1 VANENLTTFT
11 EVDSNSV
18 VTVSDNLITTTNAQ
32 YQHEYLVYKDR
43 GENYYAGD
51 FEHTVAVR
59 STSTTAHL
67 CFWGLSNAAD
77 DFADIVA
84 ASGDCLYAIDVG
96 ISRFFFLYEID
107 GGTAYYDNSAG
118 TTADAWYY
126 HEIERDESTGTYGT
140 LLCRIYSDDA
150 RTNLLDTLSITLH
163 KKADFRYVH
172 ALNSVKEEDQPQKS
186 GEVKDFYAGGI
197 YATGTPT
204 FPAATADGTAEGLTG
219 YLTFDATGAVEF
231 PALIAEGDAA
241 KRVGYLTFDAYES
254 VECMSVTADTVTIT
268 DAQLGY
274 QYRLTKD
281 LGAAYFDGNFT
292 HTVQAKF
299 IRGSTGYWR
308 GAFWGLSNAAQD
320 FYQIDADGGYAL
332 WIGAEGNNSGT
343 WRICLTECNA
353 GTLYQSS
360 SALVAD
366 NTDYYY
372 TITRN
377 ESVGTYGLLSAYI
390 YSDPGRTSLV
400 ATLSLG
406 LHYPKQDFRYL
417 HGANSNY
424 ISYNTNTY
432 SAQFKDLDFGY
443 HSYVAA
449 TGAATFPLLACDA
462 DVDTPYKGVIG
473 APEFPLLASEG
484 AVVLSHTCEG
494 EPSFPALRPD
504 GVATPHWFFG
514 PGEVDFPLLAAYGT
528 VHVNPK
534 HAVGAPEFPL
544 LTASGIAIRPIRGA
558 GVATF
563 PLLEADGGQII
574 KDTAT
579 GAATFPAAA
588 ASGAAKRKV
597 KATSTPSF
605 PALEADMVAAKTITA
620 TGAPTLPKARAQGYS
635 LDYDKHAGSGTPTL
649 PAARASGKTKLYP
662 KRTATG
668 AGTLPAARANGAA
681 KLYYKRT
688 GSGAGTLPAARASGR
703 ATVYRLRTA
712 TGTMTF
718 RALTAAGAGTSRRI
732 AGAATF
738 GALATV
744 GAAKRKVTATGA
756 SEFPALTSSSS
767 GQRVYTGTGD
777 VTFAAALAEGAA
789 GRTISASGTITFP
802 ALTAGGATYR
812 IVYGEG
818 TPAFE
823 ALETSVTTARTVH
836 ASGTPSFPV
845 PYGGMHAFN
854 ATERALQ
861 WYRVVQV
868 THIGNE
874 PYKRAKLEAVRAP
887 VMR

>member
-1 VANENLTTFT
+1 MANENLTTFT
-11 EVDSNSV
+11 EVDSNNV
-18 VTVSDNLITTTNAQ
+18 VTVAANLITVTDAQAQ
-32 YQHEYLVYKDR
+32 YEFLVYKDR
-43 GENYYAGD
+43 GVDYYDGD
-51 FEHTVAVR
+51 FIHYVA
-59 STSTTAHL
+59 TQWTDPNDFINGA
-67 CFWGLSNAAD
+67 FWGLSNAAD
-77 DFADIVA
+77 DFADIYA
-84 ASGDCLYAIDVG
+84 ASGYCLYAK
-96 ISRFFFLYEID
+96 YEYIIGPVFWLAEVD
-107 GGTAYYDNSAG
+107 GGSRYTDYTSLTED
-118 TTADAWYY
+118 TWYY
-126 HEIERDESTGTYGT
+126 LTIQRDESTGTYGT
-140 LLCRIYSDDA
+140 LTCKIYSDDA
-150 RTNLLDTLSITLH
+150 RTNLLNTLSLTLH

-172 ALNSVKEEDQPQKS
+172 AANSVKDAGS
-186 GEVKDFYAGGI
+186 GLTSSYQVKDFSAGGI

-219 YLTFDATGAVEF
+219 YLTFDG
-231 PALIAEGDAA
+231 
-241 KRVGYLTFDAYES
+241 YES

-462 DVDTPYKGVIG
+462 DVDTPDKGVIG

-528 VHVNPK
+528 VHVSPK

-579 GAATFPAAA
+579 GAATFPAAIA
-588 ASGAAKRKV
+588 AGAAKRKV
-597 KATSTPSF
+597 KATGTPSF

-649 PAARASGKTKLYP
+649 PAARASGKAKLYP

-688 GSGAGTLPAARASGR
+688 GSGAGTLPAARASGG

-818 TPAFE
+818 MPAFE

-836 ASGTPSFPV
+836 ASGTPSFPL
-845 PYGGMHAFN
+845 PYGGIHMFN

-868 THIGNE
+868 TYIGNE

>member
-1 VANENLTTFT
+1 MAKQDFT
-11 EVDSNSV
+11 NTSLWKEYDAYNH
-18 VTVSDNLITTTNAQ
+18 VTVAANLLT
-32 YQHEYLVYKDR
+32 V
-43 GENYYAGD
+43 AGD
-51 FEHTVAVR
+51 
-59 STSTTAHL
+59 S
-67 CFWGLSNAAD
+67 GLAYSVHRVYD
-77 DFADIVA
+77 EDHF
-84 ASGDCLYAIDVG
+84 SGD
-96 ISRFFFLYEID
+96 FLHKIGVRINSD
-107 GGTAYYDNSAG
+107 GESDLAFAPSWGMSNE
-118 TTADAWYY
+118 TADAAHSPLAVQIANGDFLYVAFYEDTTPKLYLREIIAGSGYEDYGDLSYGTWYWL
-126 HEIERDESTGTYGT
+126 EVERDESTGTYGT
-140 LLCRIYSDDA
+140 LLCRIYSDES
-150 RTNLLDTLSITLH
+150 RTVLVDTLSVTLH
-163 KKADFRYVH
+163 EKEDFRTLYACASYYDGDEKPH
-172 ALNSVKEEDQPQKS
+172 TLL
-186 GEVKDFYAGGI
+186 VKDFDLGVD
-197 YATGTPT
+197 ATGV
-204 FPAATADGTAEGLTG
+204 
-219 YLTFDATGAVEF
+219 DATGAVEF

-579 GAATFPAAA
+579 GAATFPAAIA
-588 ASGAAKRKV
+588 AGAAKRKV
-597 KATSTPSF
+597 KATGTPSF

-649 PAARASGKTKLYP
+649 PAARASGKAKLYP

>member
-1 VANENLTTFT
+1 MANQDFT
-11 EVDSNSV
+11 NTSLWKEYDAYNH
-18 VTVSDNLITTTNAQ
+18 VTVAANLLTVAGNNNAP
-32 YQHEYLVYKDR
+32 YSVHRVYD
-43 GENYYAGD
+43 EDHFSGD
-51 FEHTVAVR
+51 FLHKIAVR
-59 STSTTAHL
+59 INSDGESNLGFAPS
-67 CFWGLSNAAD
+67 WGMSN
-77 DFADIVA
+77 
-84 ASGDCLYAIDVG
+84 
-96 ISRFFFLYEID
+96 E
-107 GGTAYYDNSAG
+107 
-118 TTADAWYY
+118 TADAAHSPEAVQSANGDFLYVAFYEDDRPKLYLREIIAGSCYEDYGDLSYGTWYWL
-126 HEIERDESTGTYGT
+126 EVERDESTGTYGT
-140 LLCRIYSDDA
+140 LLCRIYSDES
-150 RTNLLDTLSITLH
+150 RTVLVDTLSVTLH
-163 KKADFRYVH
+163 EKEDFRTLY
-172 ALNSVKEEDQPQKS
+172 ACASYYDD
-186 GEVKDFYAGGI
+186 GEKPHTLLVKDFDI
-197 YATGTPT
+197 DVDATGV
-204 FPAATADGTAEGLTG
+204 
-219 YLTFDATGAVEF
+219 DATGAVEF

-579 GAATFPAAA
+579 GAATFPAAIA
-588 ASGAAKRKV
+588 AGAAKRKV
-597 KATSTPSF
+597 KATGTPSF

-649 PAARASGKTKLYP
+649 PAARASGKAKLYP
-662 KRTATG
+662 KHTATG

-688 GSGAGTLPAARASGR
+688 GSGAGTLPAARASGG

-836 ASGTPSFPV
+836 ASGTPSFPL
-845 PYGGMHAFN
+845 PYGGMHMFN